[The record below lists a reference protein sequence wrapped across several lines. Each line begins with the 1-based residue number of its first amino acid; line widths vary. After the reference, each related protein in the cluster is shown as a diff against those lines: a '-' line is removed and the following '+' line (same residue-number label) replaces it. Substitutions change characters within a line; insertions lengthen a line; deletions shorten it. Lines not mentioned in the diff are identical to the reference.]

1 MDDLIKRFGWTSDVW
16 ADAREADTAAS
27 WRDAGKIIH
36 GALLYEI
43 AISDGMDVT
52 WDLLTLR
59 EVALQ
64 HQCDAAYAQ
73 FAGPSDV
80 A

>member
-1 MDDLIKRFGWTSDVW
+1 MVDFITRFGWTSDVW
-16 ADAREADTAAS
+16 ADAHEADTAAA

-64 HQCDAAYAQ
+64 HQIDAFYAE